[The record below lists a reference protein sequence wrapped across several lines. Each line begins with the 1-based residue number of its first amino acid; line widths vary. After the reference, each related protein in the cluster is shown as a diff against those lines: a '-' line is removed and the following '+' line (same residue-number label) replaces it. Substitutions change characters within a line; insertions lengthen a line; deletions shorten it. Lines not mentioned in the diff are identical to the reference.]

1 MEEINM
7 KRIVILTALLVA
19 VIGSAMGQSKE
30 AKEAI
35 AYAEQ
40 FDFTTPPIL
49 PLKYCYIVLEKG
61 ICAKLTG
68 NIYMT
73 DDSIVYPRP
82 IPPSKLKWECKGFLV
97 PRGVVSLDVRYYK
110 NKQEYIGSVGNSFST
125 MLKADSVYKISTIND
140 GKNSYRAI
148 FTPATD
154 PEELAQAQAVIKKYE
169 EEQNKFLS
177 YQAQNPK
184 RLEGKWKGE
193 KKRMMNT
200 FFMEYD
206 FSSDKLRYEG
216 KSKSLKNRPFVA
228 EGRLFYSENI
238 IILFPEKA
246 YNKDKEVKGFNM
258 ESPYIWYYT
267 IQDDILQLEGGRL
280 FGSGF
285 IWENTGTFHRVTSD
299 TENQ

>member
-1 MEEINM
+1 M

-19 VIGSAMGQSKE
+19 VIGSAMAQSKE

-82 IPPSKLKWECKGFLV
+82 IPPSKLKWECKGFIV

-193 KKRMMNT
+193 KKKMMNAY
-200 FFMEYD
+200 FMEYN
-206 FSSDKLRYEG
+206 FSGDKLRFESKFKSFNNGLFTVEG
-216 KSKSLKNRPFVA
+216 TIIYNENTLIFFPKQA
-228 EGRLFYSENI
+228 FY
-238 IILFPEKA
+238 
-246 YNKDKEVKGFNM
+246 KDKKLEELSVGQ
-258 ESPYIWYYT
+258 SYYIWYYS
-267 IQDDILQLEGGRL
+267 IDGEVLHLEGGKN
-280 FGSGF
+280 FKNSMTY
-285 IWENTGTFHRVTSD
+285 WENTGTFHRVTTD
-299 TENQ
+299 KENQ